1 MLSLTRYQFTINW
14 RLENVRQLHLQV
26 FDWRTNNMRFVDLK
40 TPRIVL
46 SSSLI
51 NRSLISKWLRNQMI
65 SVWIG
70 SCKFYQRKVQVKV
83 RKFMSTYNTCFTIEC
98 TLVVIKGT
106 FSIQCLGHYRTH
118 ISPSYS
124 LTFRRIIA

>member
-1 MLSLTRYQFTINW
+1 MTMLSLTRYQFTINW

-98 TLVVIKGT
+98 TSCGDKRDVLDT
-106 FSIQCLGHYRTH
+106 MLRTLQNSH
-118 ISPSYS
+118 IT
-124 LTFRRIIA
+124 LLFTHF